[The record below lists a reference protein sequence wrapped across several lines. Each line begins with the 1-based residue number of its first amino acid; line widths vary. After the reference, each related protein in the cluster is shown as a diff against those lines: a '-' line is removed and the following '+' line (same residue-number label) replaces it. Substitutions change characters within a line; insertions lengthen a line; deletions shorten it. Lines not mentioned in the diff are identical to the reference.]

1 MARYSSID
9 ALRGLTVAAMLL
21 VNNAGD
27 WDHVYPWLEHAEW
40 NGCHPADFIFPF
52 FLLIVGVSLSLALSS
67 ITAPKPGAVIDLAK
81 AKKSV
86 VLRGGRIILLGI
98 ALHVIAM
105 LLIDGRAFRLFGVL
119 QRIGICFS
127 VVGLVHLTFQSAR
140 IQWGIIAA
148 ILIGY
153 WALLRGVY
161 VPELN
166 LADKVDTALLGKL
179 AYQFDPATKLAHDPE
194 GILSTLPSIA
204 TVLLGVR
211 AGEWL
216 RRGQLRQ
223 LLIAGV
229 VAIALGGL
237 WSLDM
242 PLNKQLW
249 TSSFVLWTG
258 GFGILALCLMHY
270 LIDQKNWPAIG
281 RSFGINAI
289 AAYAGSWIGIC
300 ILYGT
305 GLFEV
310 IYQRGVAPLFAT
322 SVSPEFASMMFS
334 IGFTSVFAVILKIMA
349 LRGWRIVI

>member
-9 ALRGLTVAAMLL
+9 ALRGITVAAMLL

-67 ITAPKPGAVIDLAK
+67 VTSPKPGAVIDLPK
-81 AKKSV
+81 VKKTV
-86 VLRGGRIILLGI
+86 VMRGVRIIVLGI
-98 ALHVIAM
+98 ALHLIAC
-105 LLIDGRAFRLFGVL
+105 LLIDGRAFRLMGVL

-127 VVGLVHLTFQSAR
+127 VVGLVHLTFQNAR
-140 IQWGIIAA
+140 IQWGVIVA
-148 ILIGY
+148 ILVGY
-153 WALLRGVY
+153 WVLLGGVY
-161 VPELN
+161 VPQLN
-166 LADKVDTALLGKL
+166 LADQLDTLLLGAR
-179 AYQFDPATKLAHDPE
+179 AYQFDPITKLAHDPE
-194 GILSTLPSIA
+194 GVLSTLPSIA

-216 RRGQLRQ
+216 RTGQLRQ

-229 VAIALGGL
+229 VAIVLGGL
-237 WSLDM
+237 WSLEM

-249 TSSFVLWTG
+249 TSSFVLWTA
-258 GFGILALCLMHY
+258 GFGMLVLSLMHY
-270 LIDQKNWPAIG
+270 LIDQRNWPAVG
-281 RSFGINAI
+281 KSFGINAI

-305 GLFEV
+305 GLFDV

-322 SVSPEFASMMFS
+322 SVSPEFASLMFS
-334 IGFTSVFAVILKIMA
+334 IGFTSVFAVIVKIMER
-349 LRGWRIVI
+349 RGWRIVI